1 MMYQIDEF
9 GCKAR
14 NCRGGMLA
22 DFVDSKT
29 GLFPVVITGDDR
41 WMLEFFY
48 LQRCDLPLVILD
60 SFMQTIFF
68 FCCKSCGSICRKEVA
83 CAWGS

>member
-29 GLFPVVITGDDR
+29 GLFPVVITGDDM

-48 LQRCDLPLVILD
+48 LQRYGTLLV
-60 SFMQTIFF
+60 M
-68 FCCKSCGSICRKEVA
+68 V
-83 CAWGS
+83 